1 MRIRGQATFFPV
13 VNETIIMANTK
24 VTSSNKMIYM
34 IVGIVFSTVLLWFSC
49 VIVIPLAL
57 TIPWEVWISSSPL
70 SPIHRAAENGDV
82 TSIKREL
89 DSGVSVDLPTLNVA
103 HIADGT
109 TPLMLAYNHGQD
121 EVVELLIEKGAN
133 IMARDSGGG
142 TALHYPIYRNFDA
155 TLLLLK
161 AGAAID
167 DQSTNGLTPLMITAM
182 YGPLSQVE
190 VLLAAGADL
199 HLTDNEGNS
208 ALDWAK
214 QYDRPKVIELLE
226 SALLDDVS
234 EDSTDE

>member
-1 MRIRGQATFFPV
+1 MTNAKGTP
-13 VNETIIMANTK
+13 
-24 VTSSNKMIYM
+24 SNKMVYM

-49 VIVIPLAL
+49 IIVLPLAL
-57 TIPWEVWISSSPL
+57 TLPWELWITSSPL
-70 SPIHRAAENGDV
+70 SPIHRAAKNGDV

-103 HIADGT
+103 HILDGT
-109 TPLMLAYNHGQD
+109 TPLMLAYNYGQD

-142 TALHYPIYRNFDA
+142 TALHYPGYRNSDS

-182 YGPLSQVE
+182 DGPVSQVE
-190 VLLAAGADL
+190 ALLAAGADL
-199 HLTDNEGNS
+199 HLTDNEGKS

-226 SALLDDVS
+226 FALLNDVT

>member
-1 MRIRGQATFFPV
+1 MTNSKGAL
-13 VNETIIMANTK
+13 
-24 VTSSNKMIYM
+24 SNKMIYM

-49 VIVIPLAL
+49 VIVLPLAL

-103 HIADGT
+103 YTSDGT
-109 TPLMLAYNHGQD
+109 TPLMLACNHGQD

-133 IMARDSGGG
+133 IMARNSDGGI
-142 TALHYPIYRNFDA
+142 ALHDSVYRDSDS

-161 AGAAID
+161 AGATID
-167 DQSTNGLTPLMITAM
+167 TQSTNGLTPLMIAAM

-199 HLTDNEGNS
+199 HLKDDEGNS

-214 QYDRPKVIELLE
+214 QEGRPKVIELLK
-226 SALLDDVS
+226 SAMLDDVTDAS
-234 EDSTDE
+234 GVKSLSTTIDE

>member
-1 MRIRGQATFFPV
+1 
-13 VNETIIMANTK
+13 
-24 VTSSNKMIYM
+24 M

-103 HIADGT
+103 YTSDGT
-109 TPLMLAYNHGQD
+109 TPLMLACNHGQD

-133 IMARDSGGG
+133 IMARDSFGG
-142 TALHYPIYRNFDA
+142 TALHDSVYRDSNS
-155 TLLLLK
+155 TLLLIK

-167 DQSTNGLTPLMITAM
+167 TQSINGLTPLMIAAM
-182 YGPLSQVE
+182 YGPLSQVK

-199 HLTDNEGNS
+199 HLKDDEGNS

-214 QYDRPKVIELLE
+214 QEGRPKVIELLE
-226 SALLDDVS
+226 SELLDDVTK
-234 EDSTDE
+234 DSTDE